1 MKISFSETHFFIFL
15 FTLTVT
21 HLFLLL
27 SYTGLRARMYEKLH
41 LFYHDFIEVLEER
54 FFLPKTLIFIV
65 LEKNCGLLQH
75 HPIFPIFLT
84 LSVTFNME
92 T

>member
-21 HLFLLL
+21 HLSLLL
-27 SYTGLRARMYEKLH
+27 SYTGLRARMHEKLH
-41 LFYHDFIEVLEER
+41 LFYQDFIEVFEER
-54 FFLPKTLIFIV
+54 FFFTKDFNFHSFR
-65 LEKNCGLLQH
+65 EKLWFVTT
-75 HPIFPIFLT
+75 PSYFPIFLT